1 MYREFA
7 VEVVKL
13 VFIFAIVFLQ
23 VFFIDVFEVMEIVGT
38 FLVDA
43 FVEDEVFPVLF
54 VDKGM
59 SAVGTAQGIVLGEAV
74 IISREVGITYFAF

>member
-1 MYREFA
+1 M
-7 VEVVKL
+7 KL

-74 IISREVGITYFAF
+74 ITSREVGITYFAF

>member
-1 MYREFA
+1 M
-7 VEVVKL
+7 KL

-54 VDKGM
+54 VYKGM
-59 SAVGTAQGIVLGEAV
+59 YAEGTEQGIVLGEAV

>member
-1 MYREFA
+1 M
-7 VEVVKL
+7 KL

-43 FVEDEVFPVLF
+43 FVEDEVFPVLLWTRACPQWGQRR
-54 VDKGM
+54 V
-59 SAVGTAQGIVLGEAV
+59 
-74 IISREVGITYFAF
+74 

>member
-1 MYREFA
+1 M
-7 VEVVKL
+7 KL
-13 VFIFAIVFLQ
+13 VFNFAIVFLQ

>member
-1 MYREFA
+1 M
-7 VEVVKL
+7 KL

-59 SAVGTAQGIVLGEAV
+59 SAVGTAQGIVPGEAV

>member
-1 MYREFA
+1 M
-7 VEVVKL
+7 
-13 VFIFAIVFLQ
+13 
-23 VFFIDVFEVMEIVGT
+23 FFIDVFEVMEIGT

>member
-1 MYREFA
+1 M
-7 VEVVKL
+7 KL

-74 IISREVGITYFAF
+74 IIRR

>member
-1 MYREFA
+1 M
-7 VEVVKL
+7 KL

-54 VDKGM
+54 VDNGM
-59 SAVGTAQGIVLGEAV
+59 SAVRTAQGIVLVEAV
-74 IISREVGITYFAF
+74 IIRR

>member
-1 MYREFA
+1 
-7 VEVVKL
+7 
-13 VFIFAIVFLQ
+13 
-23 VFFIDVFEVMEIVGT
+23 MEIVGT

-74 IISREVGITYFAF
+74 IIRREVGITYFAF

>member
-1 MYREFA
+1 M
-7 VEVVKL
+7 KL

-43 FVEDEVFPVLF
+43 FVEDEVFPVLLW
-54 VDKGM
+54 
-59 SAVGTAQGIVLGEAV
+59 T
-74 IISREVGITYFAF
+74 RAFPQWGQRRV

>member
-1 MYREFA
+1 M
-7 VEVVKL
+7 KL

-54 VDKGM
+54 VDKGRC
-59 SAVGTAQGIVLGEAV
+59 V
-74 IISREVGITYFAF
+74 